1 LLKIVKVKTDTP
13 LAQLRYFL
21 QDELYLLKA
30 DKDLYRNAETAQL
43 AATEVTVNDA
53 ATAIATE
60 VPPATTPTTPP
71 VTEQTPVTTF
81 KYLGSNQKSFLILAH
96 YPAEQFIAEAHLTAL
111 LNTIIRLNFSQDDVA
126 IINLSAYPGVSW
138 PQLADFFKPAKLL
151 VLGTAALPAQMLKL
165 PQNQVQQLDACQA
178 LYTFSFDEMMGNKE
192 NTKAFWNQIKT
203 F

>member
-30 DKDLYRNAETAQL
+30 DKGIYRNVETPQS
-43 AATEVTVNDA
+43 AAVTDT
-53 ATAIATE
+53 ATATE
-60 VPPATTPTTPP
+60 VPPATAPTPP

-81 KYLGSNQKSFLILAH
+81 KYLGSNQKSFLVLTH
-96 YPAEQFIAEAHLTAL
+96 YPAEQFITEAHLTAL
-111 LNTIIRLNFSQDDVA
+111 LNTITRLNFSQDDVA
-126 IINLSAYPGVSW
+126 IVNLSTYPGVSW

-151 VLGTAALPAQMLKL
+151 VLGTAALPAQMPNL

-178 LYTFSFDEMMGNKE
+178 LYTFSFNEMMGNKE

>member
-30 DKDLYRNAETAQL
+30 DKDIYRNAETPQS
-43 AATEVTVNDA
+43 AAVTDA
-53 ATAIATE
+53 ATATE
-60 VPPATTPTTPP
+60 VPPAIAPTPP

-81 KYLGSNQKSFLILAH
+81 KYLGCNQKSFLILTH
-96 YPAEQFIAEAHLTAL
+96 YPAEQFITEAHLTAL
-111 LNTIIRLNFSQDDVA
+111 LNTITRLNFSQDDVA
-126 IINLSAYPGVSW
+126 IINLSAYPEVSW
-138 PQLADFFKPAKLL
+138 QQLADFFKPAKLL
-151 VLGTAALPAQMLKL
+151 VLGTAALPAQMPNL

-178 LYTFSFDEMMGNKE
+178 LYTFSFNEMMGNKE

>member
-30 DKDLYRNAETAQL
+30 DKDIYRNAETAQP
-43 AATEVTVNDA
+43 AATEVTVKDA
-53 ATAIATE
+53 ATATE
-60 VPPATTPTTPP
+60 VPPAIAPTPP
-71 VTEQTPVTTF
+71 VTEQTPATTF
-81 KYLGSNQKSFLILAH
+81 KYLGSNQKSFLVLTH

-111 LNTIIRLNFSQDDVA
+111 LNTITRLNFSQDDVA
-126 IINLSAYPGVSW
+126 IINLSAYPEVSW

-151 VLGTAALPAQMLKL
+151 VLGTAALPAQMPNL
-165 PQNQVQQLDACQA
+165 PQNQVQQLDACHA

>member
-30 DKDLYRNAETAQL
+30 DKDIYRNAETPQHVAAEPAVA
-43 AATEVTVNDA
+43 AATTEVPAA
-53 ATAIATE
+53 ATA
-60 VPPATTPTTPP
+60 TPTTPP
-71 VTEQTPVTTF
+71 VTEQTPATTF
-81 KYLGSNQKSFLILAH
+81 KYLGSNQKSFLVLTH

-111 LNTIIRLNFSQDDVA
+111 LNTITRLNFSQDDVA
-126 IINLSAYPGVSW
+126 IVNLSAYPGVSW
-138 PQLADFFKPAKLL
+138 SQLADFFKPAKLL
-151 VLGTAALPAQMLKL
+151 VLGTAALPAQMPNL

-192 NTKAFWNQIKT
+192 NTKVFWNQIKT

>member
-1 LLKIVKVKTDTP
+1 MKLDTP

-30 DKDLYRNAETAQL
+30 DKEHYRNPETAQPAAL
-43 AATEVTVNDA
+43 TDASIAPATAAATEVSPT
-53 ATAIATE
+53 
-60 VPPATTPTTPP
+60 PAPITSP
-71 VTEQTPVTTF
+71 VTEQTPATTF
-81 KYLGSNQKSFLILAH
+81 KYLGSNQKSFLVLTH
-96 YPAEQFIAEAHLTAL
+96 YPTEQFIAEAHLTAL
-111 LNTIIRLNFSQDDVA
+111 LNTITRLNFSQDDVA
-126 IINLSAYPGVSW
+126 IVNLSAYPGVSW

-151 VLGTAALPAQMLKL
+151 VLGTAAMPAQIPNL